1 MLTDQ
6 EGMELE
12 PKKVGRVA
20 LLTESYPPQIDGV
33 SVASC
38 NYARYL
44 QEDYDGAVVIAP
56 NYRNEPET
64 ETCAPV
70 VRYLS
75 LDFQGQ
81 LGYPVGVPTSPAIV
95 RRLEQYPF
103 SVIHMMSPMV
113 SNMLGRELRMIYDVP
128 QILTYHTKFD
138 EDIYRLVHS
147 RPIAKTA
154 ISIMMSNINTCD
166 EVWVVSHGAEENLRH
181 LGYDRETF
189 LMPNGTDLARR
200 RSTEEEIR
208 EVCAQANIPEGVP
221 VLLFAGRIVR
231 IKGLDLILEA
241 VRILKDEGADFRMI
255 FVGDGM
261 DKKEVIRRAEEL
273 RVSDKCCFVPAE
285 HDRERL
291 RAWYTRADLF
301 VFPSNFDTNGLVV
314 REAAAAGTPSLLLR
328 GSAAAEGI
336 VDNVNGFL
344 TEGSGKALA
353 ERIRSIWNRRDFLRS
368 VGENASEQI
377 YLSWKDAVAM
387 AYERYAVVT
396 ENYKAGKYP
405 PRKSG
410 GDWIFRTQGRYM
422 GLAVRR
428 RSKRRLR
435 SRSGW
440 HRKKKS

>member
-1 MLTDQ
+1 M
-6 EGMELE
+6 E

-20 LLTESYPPQIDGV
+20 LLSESYPPQIDGV
-33 SVASC
+33 SIVTS

-44 QEDYDGAVVIAP
+44 QEEYDGAVVIAP
-56 NYRNEPET
+56 NYRNLPET
-64 ETCAPV
+64 ETSAPV
-70 VRYLS
+70 VRYWS

-95 RRLEQYPF
+95 RRLERYPF
-103 SVIHMMSPMV
+103 SVIHMMSPFV

-147 RPIAKTA
+147 RSIAETA
-154 ISIMMSNINTCD
+154 ISIMKSNINTCD
-166 EVWVVSHGAEENLRH
+166 EVWVVSRGAGENLRN
-181 LGYDRETF
+181 LGYDREMF

-200 RSTEEEIR
+200 RSTEEEMH
-208 EVCAQANIPEGVP
+208 EVCSQAEIPEGVP
-221 VLLFAGRIVR
+221 VLLYAGRIVLN
-231 IKGLDLILEA
+231 KGLDLILEA
-241 VRILKDEGADFRMI
+241 VRILKAEGLDFRMV
-255 FVGDGM
+255 FVGEGM
-261 DKKEVIRRAEEL
+261 DKKVVIRRTKEF
-273 RVSDKCCFVPAE
+273 RISDKCCFIPAE

-336 VDNVNGFL
+336 VDDVNGFL
-344 TEGSGKALA
+344 TEAGGSALA
-353 ERIRSIWNRRDFLRS
+353 ERIRSVWMRKDFLRK
-368 VGENASEQI
+368 VGENASDQI

-387 AYERYAVVT
+387 AYERYAVVI
-396 ENYKAGKYP
+396 ENYRAGKYP
-405 PRKSG
+405 PRKSS

-422 GLAVRR
+422 GLAIKNRRKRYVRKAAGR
-428 RSKRRLR
+428 
-435 SRSGW
+435 
-440 HRKKKS
+440 HRKMKK